1 MQNKTKLTFTNPYAN
16 QIKKQN
22 LVGGAYATFINTNGG
37 IANFGVQ
44 LLPNAIGKNNVMFG
58 GGTLATILK
67 PTQGKVCNANGV
79 AFGGGYGHASQ
90 MLWAIVNGLPPQAIN
105 NGKLVK
111 QPKHGFTPITTIP
124 TAPKTVP
131 LAHIQYVHKNSGSCI
146 NSMLGANIQGF
157 KTNMLLAVLCG
168 SKSLTPSGK
177 NHTLG
182 TPFAKLVS
190 L

>member
-1 MQNKTKLTFTNPYAN
+1 MQNLTFTNPHAN
-16 QIKKQN
+16 QVKKQN
-22 LVGGAYATFINTNGG
+22 LVGTAYATFINTNGG
-37 IANFGVQ
+37 IAKFGVQ

-58 GGTLATILK
+58 GGTLATVLK
-67 PTQGKVCNANGV
+67 PQQNKVCNANGV

-90 MLWAIVNGLPPQAIN
+90 MLWAIVNGLPKQALN
-105 NGKLVK
+105 NGTLVK

-124 TAPKTVP
+124 KTPVTVP

-146 NSMLGANIQGF
+146 NSFTQPDVTGF
-157 KTNMLLAVLCG
+157 KTNLLLAVLCG
-168 SKSLTPSGK
+168 SKSLTPSAK